1 MLEIPLTQG
10 KVALIDDE
18 DLALV
23 SAHKWRAMRAR
34 NTWYALTRVPDPSK
48 RDGRRT
54 VGMHRLIMD
63 APAGVEVDHENH
75 NGLDNQR
82 TNLRLAPDDGN
93 RRNRRVNSNSTSGY
107 KGVCWDKR
115 DRKWRAQIQ
124 FDGKRH
130 YGYFDDPT
138 ASLLVQTSDCQ
149 PSPLPP
155 SSGMQSTCWRTT
167 ILLLSWRS
175 CLESA
180 RGDQGASGTR
190 GLHHAAREV
199 AAATQAVVGPYR
211 PAAKQPRLQLR
222 SRLPEGPEN

>member
-130 YGYFDDPT
+130 SGYFDDPT
-138 ASLLVQTSDCQ
+138 DAALAYDV
-149 PSPLPP
+149 
-155 SSGMQSTCWRTT
+155 
-167 ILLLSWRS
+167 
-175 CLESA
+175 
-180 RGDQGASGTR
+180 
-190 GLHHAAREV
+190 AARELHGEFASPNFGLPAITLTTIVGDAIDMLAYDDLV
-199 AAATQAVVGPYR
+199 AELEVV
-211 PAAKQPRLQLR
+211 
-222 SRLPEGPEN
+222 S